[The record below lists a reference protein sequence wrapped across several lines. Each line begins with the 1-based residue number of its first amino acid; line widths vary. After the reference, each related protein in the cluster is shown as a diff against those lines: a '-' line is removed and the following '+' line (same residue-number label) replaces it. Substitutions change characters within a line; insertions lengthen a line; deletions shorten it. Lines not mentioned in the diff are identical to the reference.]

1 MFRKLIQIHISLFFW
16 LIRAQKIFSEECE
29 FLRFVFVFE
38 RVPKSPGFW
47 GQNSLWDSSGQNRC
61 RDHLKL
67 WLSMG
72 IPPKSPEFRF
82 RNYRT
87 ICSDSYGTSRWVSLG
102 NVALMRPWVVY
113 HRAMM
118 RVNMV
123 PSGGVGGDSD
133 ADLGGIL
140 FLKDGVKLDKKVG
153 LGDFIYIY
161 MYRIFEYKHYHII
174 IYDLYM
180 QGPFK

>member
-1 MFRKLIQIHISLFFW
+1 MFLNGSR
-16 LIRAQKIFSEECE
+16 
-29 FLRFVFVFE
+29 
-38 RVPKSPGFW
+38 KSPGFW
-47 GQNSLWDSSGQNRC
+47 GAEFSLGFFWAKPLPRSPEIVVEYGNPSQT
-61 RDHLKL
+61 
-67 WLSMG
+67 
-72 IPPKSPEFRF
+72 PEFRF

-153 LGDFIYIY
+153 LGDLYIYIC
-161 MYRIFEYKHYHII
+161 I
-174 IYDLYM
+174 
-180 QGPFK
+180 

>member
-1 MFRKLIQIHISLFFW
+1 MFLKGSR
-16 LIRAQKIFSEECE
+16 
-29 FLRFVFVFE
+29 
-38 RVPKSPGFW
+38 KSPGFW

-133 ADLGGIL
+133 ADLRGDFVFKGW
-140 FLKDGVKLDKKVG
+140 GEARQEGG
-153 LGDFIYIY
+153 LGRFIYIY
-161 MYRIFEYKHYHII
+161 ICI
-174 IYDLYM
+174 
-180 QGPFK
+180 